1 MPVLNI
7 PSLGPVSFPDTMSG
21 EEVQRNA
28 QRLMQLAAEKYAY
41 KPDYREQ
48 GLGALLS
55 TGFGRAAAQLGTT
68 VTDVLPAMV
77 GAGLGFKDYAKQKLE
92 DAAKAQE
99 KIEED
104 YPTAYRSYK
113 EIRGIG
119 DVPG

>member
-77 GAGLGFKDYAKQKLE
+77 GAGLGFKD
-92 DAAKAQE
+92 
-99 KIEED
+99 
-104 YPTAYRSYK
+104 
-113 EIRGIG
+113 
-119 DVPG
+119 